1 MSTLALSKKTDFGKL
16 ALTIVMVIFASSMV
30 LPLIWMISTSF
41 KMEAEVF
48 QFPLTLIPKKF
59 YAVENFSEV
68 WSAKANFGMYYLNSI
83 KVTIIT
89 TLLQVFISALGA
101 YGFSKV
107 TFKGRDKVFMLYLAT
122 MMIPDQVTIVPRFI
136 ILQKMG
142 LYNTHLSL
150 ILMGSLSVYGV
161 FLLRQNMVTIPESL
175 SESGRID
182 GASHFRIFSQIILP
196 IIKPGIA
203 TLMILKFVWTWNDYQ
218 TPLVFLN
225 KRELFT
231 IQLGM
236 RQFASEA
243 GMYFSLVMAAA
254 VSAIVP
260 LIIVFLIGQKWII
273 EGIAAGAVKG

>member
-1 MSTLALSKKTDFGKL
+1 MLLQAKKIDYGKL
-16 ALTIVMVIFASSMV
+16 TLTIVMILFASTMIM
-30 LPLIWMISTSF
+30 PLIWMISTSF
-41 KMEAEVF
+41 KMESEVF
-48 QFPLTLIPKKF
+48 KFPLTLIPEKF
-59 YAVENFSEV
+59 HGIENFSEV
-68 WSAKANFGMYYLNSI
+68 WSKKANFGMYYVNSI
-83 KVTIIT
+83 KVTFIT
-89 TLLQVFISALGA
+89 TFFQVLVSALGA
-101 YGFSKV
+101 YGFSKIS
-107 TFKGRDKVFMLYLAT
+107 FKGRDKIFLVYLAT
-122 MMIPDQVTIVPRFI
+122 MMIPDQVTIVPRFV
-136 ILQKMG
+136 ILQKLG
-142 LYNTHLSL
+142 LYNTHLSI

-161 FLLRQNMVTIPESL
+161 FLLRQNMVSIPESL

-182 GASHFRIFSQIILP
+182 GAGHLRIFSQIMLP

-203 TLMILKFVWTWNDYQ
+203 TLAILKFVWTWNDYQ

-273 EGIAAGAVKG
+273 EGIASGAVKG